1 MQRIDKI
8 ISEQTYYTRKEIK
21 KLISQGMIY
30 VNGEQ
35 VKKPEIKYDETNIS
49 IEINGKEI
57 EIKKH
62 IYLLLN
68 KPKGYVSTTEI
79 KTQKTVLDLVP
90 EKYKNRNLFPAGRL
104 DKDTTGVMLIT
115 DDGEFAHNILS
126 PRKHVK
132 KEYEVTLDI
141 PVTEIMVKG
150 FKQGVNLNDG
160 ECKSADLQITGE
172 YTAKVVITEGRYHQI
187 KRMFGCYG
195 AKVVELN
202 RICMGN
208 LYLPKELKLGEV
220 KEATEVEL
228 QKMQERNI
236 TTNFKEGIMDERN
249 KTDF

>member
-21 KLISQGMIY
+21 KLISQGKVY
-30 VNGEQ
+30 VDGKQ
-35 VKKPEIKYDETNIS
+35 VNKPENKYDEANIS
-49 IEINGKEI
+49 IQINGEEI
-57 EIKKH
+57 EIRKH

-68 KPKGYVSTTEI
+68 KPKGYVSTTEV
-79 KTQKTVLDLVP
+79 TTEKTVLDLVP

-104 DKDTTGVMLIT
+104 DKDTIGLMLIT

-132 KEYEVTLDI
+132 KEYEVTIDI
-141 PVTEIMVKG
+141 PLTSAMVKG
-150 FKQGVNLNDG
+150 FKEGIKLNDG
-160 ECKSADLQITGE
+160 ECKSADLEITGE
-172 YTAKVVITEGRYHQI
+172 YTAKVIITEGRYHQI

-208 LYLPKELKLGEV
+208 LYLPKELKLGGV
-220 KEATEVEL
+220 KEATEEEL
-228 QKMQERNI
+228 QKIQEKSSDN
-236 TTNFKEGIMDERN
+236 
-249 KTDF
+249 

>member
-1 MQRIDKI
+1 MERIDKI
-8 ISEQTYYTRKEIK
+8 ISGQTYYTRKEIK

-35 VKKPEIKYDETNIS
+35 VKKPEHKYDETNIS
-49 IEINGKEI
+49 LKINGEEI

-79 KTQKTVLDLVP
+79 NSQKTVLDLVP

-104 DKDTTGVMLIT
+104 DKDTTGLMLIT

-132 KEYEVTLDI
+132 KEYEVTIDI
-141 PVTEIMVKG
+141 PVTSTMVDG
-150 FKQGVNLNDG
+150 FKNGVNLNDG
-160 ECKSADLQITGE
+160 ECKSADLEITGE

-208 LYLPKELKLGEV
+208 LYLPKDLKLGEI
-220 KEATEVEL
+220 KEASQNEL
-228 QKMQERNI
+228 QKIRE
-236 TTNFKEGIMDERN
+236 KSLEE
-249 KTDF
+249 